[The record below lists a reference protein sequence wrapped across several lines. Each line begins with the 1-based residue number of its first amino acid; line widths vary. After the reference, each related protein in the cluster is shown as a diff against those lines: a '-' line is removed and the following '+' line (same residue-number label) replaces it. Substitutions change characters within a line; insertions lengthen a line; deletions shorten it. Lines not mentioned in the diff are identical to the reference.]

1 MSEEKPKDQALD
13 PQTLMSLLKEKA
25 KELRKTQT
33 KLNKVEEKFV
43 DLHKKE
49 KALLKDRDTFIAF
62 LYLVFPEDVL
72 KELLLPD
79 D

>member
-1 MSEEKPKDQALD
+1 MSDEKPKQEQSLD

-49 KALLKDRDTFIAF
+49 K
-62 LYLVFPEDVL
+62 
-72 KELLLPD
+72 
-79 D
+79 

>member
-49 KALLKDRDTFIAF
+49 KALLKDRETFIAF

-79 D
+79 E